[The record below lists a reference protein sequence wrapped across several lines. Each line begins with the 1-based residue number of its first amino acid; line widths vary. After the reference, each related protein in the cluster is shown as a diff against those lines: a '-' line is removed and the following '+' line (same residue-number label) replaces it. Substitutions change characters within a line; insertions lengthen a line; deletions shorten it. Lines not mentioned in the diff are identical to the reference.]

1 VVSKRIGI
9 WLIIL
14 SVVCAAALVI
24 GNTDK
29 PAINPPTPPI
39 TKPDCIIPLVR
50 HSAFVCE
57 LVRLQDR
64 YYLRCALATKDT
76 ALFNPL
82 AVLVINYPD
91 TTTAIKWPVIDHRI
105 QAKLGAMPDE
115 LFIVAVDSTQLLQI
129 LKRPDQMV
137 LWVIG
142 FPNNSIGIKVSYEFK
157 QQILMLLGLGET

>member
-1 VVSKRIGI
+1 
-9 WLIIL
+9 L

-29 PAINPPTPPI
+29 SVTKPPI
-39 TKPDCIIPLVR
+39 AKPDCIVPLVR
-50 HSAFVCE
+50 QPAFVCE
-57 LVRLQDR
+57 LIRLQNQ

-76 ALFNPL
+76 VLFNPL
-82 AVLVINYPD
+82 AVLVINFPD

-115 LFIVAVDSTQLLQI
+115 LFIVAVDSTQLFQT

-137 LWVIG
+137 LWIIG
-142 FPNNSIGIKVSYEFK
+142 FTNNSIAIKVSHEFK

>member
-1 VVSKRIGI
+1 MVNKRIGI

-24 GNTDK
+24 GNTDRPVIK
-29 PAINPPTPPI
+29 ASI
-39 TKPDCIIPLVR
+39 TKPDCIIPLVK

-57 LVRLQDR
+57 LVRLQDQ

-82 AVLVINYPD
+82 AVLAINFPD
-91 TTTAIKWPVIDHRI
+91 TTTAIKWPVIDHRL

-129 LKRPDQMV
+129 LKRPDQMT

-142 FPNNSIGIKVSYEFK
+142 FPNNSIAIKVSYEFK